1 MTTKAGTDSKMSP
14 SLQHFFFSLC
24 LITSILTKLVT
35 SQSQTQLVGCETL
48 GCSSTG
54 CTLGNATNAFL
65 GATSFNANLPT
76 SASSSANQVELTWT
90 VGALAQS
97 PPQTSGSS
105 SSTKDTLFTKN
116 FYLGYSPTLN
126 LASDSTGGC
135 ALFFEGIARSIPLN
149 GSEYGSMTCQ
159 AALGAQCVSDLLTQA
174 ERLVNSNSD
183 TVCADLQSQMQPSPP
198 SSCLGVAMVTW
209 GSVVAKDLAQP
220 QPIPQTSCHPSVA
233 GAGYDVALIETQTV
247 RSEDVSSDLAPFFY
261 SLTPVLSLFYS
272 DTQTNSA
279 KAYLS
284 CLKVIDAA
292 AGSVSTTTQTSGAL
306 ALTMGRVSTI
316 HISSLTL
323 AAMLVGVLGW
333 P

>member
-1 MTTKAGTDSKMSP
+1 MSP
-14 SLQHFFFSLC
+14 LRQHVFLSLC
-24 LITSILTKLVT
+24 FITSILSGLVA

-65 GATSFNANLPT
+65 GATSFNASLPI
-76 SASSSANQVELTWT
+76 SVSSSVSQVELTWT

-97 PPQTSGSS
+97 SPQTSGSS

-116 FYLGYSPTLN
+116 FYLGTPPTLN
-126 LASDSTGGC
+126 LTTDSVGGC

-149 GSEYGSMTCQ
+149 GSEYSSMTCQ
-159 AALGAQCVSDLLTQA
+159 AALGSQCVNDLLTQA
-174 ERLVNSNSD
+174 EGLVNTKSN
-183 TVCADLQSQMQPSPP
+183 TVCADLQSQMQPNPP

-209 GSVVAKDLAQP
+209 GSVVAKDLTNS

-233 GAGYDVALIETQTV
+233 GAGYDVALVETQTV
-247 RSEDVSSDLAPFFY
+247 RSEDVSSDPAPFFY
-261 SLTPVLSLFYS
+261 SLTPVLSVFYS

-292 AGSVSTTTQTSGAL
+292 AGSVTTTTQNSGAF
-306 ALTMGRVSTI
+306 ALSMGRVSTTQLL
-316 HISSLTL
+316 SLML
-323 AAMLVGVLGW
+323 AAILVRVLR
-333 P
+333 